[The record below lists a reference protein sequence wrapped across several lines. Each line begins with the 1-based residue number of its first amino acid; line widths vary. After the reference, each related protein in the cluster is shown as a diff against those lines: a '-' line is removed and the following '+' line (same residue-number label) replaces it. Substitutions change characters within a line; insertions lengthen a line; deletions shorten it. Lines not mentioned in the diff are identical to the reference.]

1 MDIKWRSAR
10 HSAAMN
16 QLELSEIEKTLRFV
30 ITCSTVFEPW
40 NLNYIKFLGKC
51 LGDSFEVTGNNYR
64 TFFINFSTDQ
74 FCFRAAIKVS
84 EKVTKQSMTKLNGA
98 DDDEKT
104 IQELVILY
112 LIYTL

>member
-1 MDIKWRSAR
+1 MSWR
-10 HSAAMN
+10 
-16 QLELSEIEKTLRFV
+16 Q
-30 ITCSTVFEPW
+30 
-40 NLNYIKFLGKC
+40 
-51 LGDSFEVTGNNYR
+51 FEVTGNNYR

>member
-16 QLELSEIEKTLRFV
+16 QLELSEIEKTL
-30 ITCSTVFEPW
+30 
-40 NLNYIKFLGKC
+40 
-51 LGDSFEVTGNNYR
+51 
-64 TFFINFSTDQ
+64 
-74 FCFRAAIKVS
+74 RAAIKVS